1 MLVTRSTL
9 QAIAPRLKSAVCP
22 EEVFGLLAGQ
32 TPEKLAALKVV
43 QRGLT
48 RACHPDLAA
57 PAEKT
62 LATQLFQWLGVWEG
76 IARLKIENGTYGDFL
91 PYRAPAPLY
100 TPVEL
105 AVRGRALKLT
115 GLIAE
120 GSFAGVHS
128 ADYEGADDSQRA
140 VFVKIARSAGDND
153 LLEREYRVL
162 KGFQQP
168 DPDLDAEDFFEAQ
181 RPYVP
186 CPLTSFSLLDET
198 GAKHR
203 ANVLS
208 VPRGRGWTAQA
219 LRRDKY
225 PRGIDPKHVWWIF
238 RRLLLTLWMAHQK
251 GYVHGGVT
259 PDHVLVF
266 PEAHGLVLLDWTC
279 AAKIEEEHVPALN
292 PAFKAFYPP
301 EVFRKEAAL
310 PSTDLFMAASTAI
323 DMLGGGPGNC
333 WIPPSVPDALGEALL
348 SCLDPVASRRPQDA
362 EVFHNQFG
370 DLLGRRIYS
379 PMLIR

>member
-9 QAIAPRLKSAVCP
+9 EAIAPRLEGAACP

-32 TPEKLAALKVV
+32 TPEKLAALKSV

-57 PAEKT
+57 PADKA
-62 LATQLFQWLGVWEG
+62 LATQLFQSLGIWEG
-76 IARLKIENGTYGDFL
+76 IARLKIENGTYGDFQ
-91 PYRAPAPLY
+91 PYRAPSPPY

-105 AVRGRALKLT
+105 VVRGRALKLT
-115 GLIAE
+115 GLIVE
-120 GSFAGVHS
+120 GTFAGVHR
-128 ADYEGADDSQRA
+128 AEYEGEDDSQRA

-162 KGFQQP
+162 KGFQQTDP
-168 DPDLDAEDFFEAQ
+168 DPDAEDFLATQ
-181 RPYVP
+181 RAYVP
-186 CPLTSFSLLDET
+186 CPLTSFSLLDES

-208 VPRGRGWTAQA
+208 VPQGRCLTAET

-225 PRGIDPKHVWWIF
+225 PCGIEPKHVWWIF
-238 RRLLLTLWMAHQK
+238 RRLLLTIWMAHLK
-251 GYVHGGVT
+251 GTVHGGVT

-279 AAKIEEEHVPALN
+279 AAKIEEEHVPAIN
-292 PAFKAFYPP
+292 PAYKAFYPP
-301 EVFRKEAAL
+301 EIFRKEAAL
-310 PSTDLFMAASTAI
+310 PATDLFMAAATAI
-323 DMLGGGPGNC
+323 DMLGGDPGKR
-333 WIPPSVPDALGEALL
+333 WIPSAVPAALGEALL
-348 SCLDPVASRRPQDA
+348 SCLDPIASRRPQDA
-362 EVFHNQFG
+362 EAFHNQFG
-370 DLLGRRIYS
+370 ALLGRRIYS
-379 PMLIR
+379 PMLIP